1 VPPRDDLPAELY
13 DFYLRAA
20 VEVRQ
25 ITTIESDELRYLIRL
40 FGIHSCDLEKLR
52 NILISSN

>member
-13 DFYLRAA
+13 DLYLRAA

-25 ITTIESDELRYLIRL
+25 ITPIESDELRYLTRL
-40 FGIHSCDLEKLR
+40 FGVHSCDLDKIRE
-52 NILISSN
+52 ILVTSN

>member
-1 VPPRDDLPAELY
+1 MPPRDDLPAELY

-25 ITTIESDELRYLIRL
+25 ITPVESDELRYLTSL
-40 FGIHSCDLEKLR
+40 FGVHSADLEKLR
-52 NILISSN
+52 SILISPN

>member
-25 ITTIESDELRYLIRL
+25 ITTIECDELRYLTRL
-40 FGIHSCDLEKLR
+40 FGVHLCDLEKVR
-52 NILISSN
+52 NILISPN